1 MFKKLILVSAIA
13 LMALAQAVAAVVQP
27 VLSALSKVAHGAGE
41 RVYIGL
47 TRLMQRN
54 GLMLMANFPADI
66 QTMLDGPV
74 YGQPLTNRLK
84 ANRVGGRI
92 RLWESIFRAPSSG
105 TAPAIGDK
113 IIWGRL
119 PVKAR
124 LLGHLSRLDFN
135 AGTASCTINLGD
147 QFLAT
152 RHLAATAINAA
163 GSATPSAAVFSN
175 TATADTTIN
184 SNVLTNVKSIGAFS
198 IGDLVTGT
206 GIATAS
212 YVTGIDYVAKT
223 VTLALAATA
232 TNAAQTM
239 TVVGSAY
246 ETQDDTSNLAN
257 GYASATDDCT
267 LISVVAG
274 AQVANNQIITLKMAY
289 TLD

>member
-1 MFKKLILVSAIA
+1 MS
-13 LMALAQAVAAVVQP
+13 
-27 VLSALSKVAHGAGE
+27 
-41 RVYIGL
+41 
-47 TRLMQRN
+47 
-54 GLMLMANFPADI
+54 NFTADI
-66 QTMLDGPV
+66 QALVDGPV
-74 YGQPLTNRLK
+74 YGQPLATRMK

-92 RLWESIFRAPSSG
+92 RVWESIFHAPSSG

-113 IIWGRL
+113 IIWGKL
-119 PVKAR
+119 PVRAR
-124 LLGHLSRLDFN
+124 ILGNLSRLDFN
-135 AGTASCTINLGD
+135 TGTTSCTINLGD

-163 GSATPSAAVFSN
+163 GTATPSASVFTN
-175 TATADTTIN
+175 TATADTTTN

-212 YVTGIDYVAKT
+212 YVTGIDYTAKT
-223 VTLALAATA
+223 VTLGLPATA
-232 TNAAQTM
+232 TNSAQTM
-239 TVVGSAY
+239 TVVGSCF
-246 ETQDDTSNLAN
+246 ETTDDSSNVSN

-274 AQVANNQIITLKMAY
+274 AQVANNQVIRLQMAY